1 MGNIWKYIIGL
12 LTLAATTIWLA
23 VLAYPG
29 QQLSLIA
36 CDVGQGDSILA
47 VYGET
52 QILVDGGPNDKVL
65 ECLNNHL
72 PFWDREIELIIL
84 THPQKDHYGGLID
97 VFRHYKVDKF
107 LATPIDSGSQGY
119 QVLINAVG
127 GSGAEVI
134 NPTIGMVIRLD
145 LIQLDILHPS
155 EQYIASKVEGDGA
168 NNQSNG
174 VLGAFDIKGDLNDY
188 SVVAILRLGEFE
200 ALLTGDVGPEVS
212 DMIAETLVVS
222 GRRTIEYIKTPHHGS
237 KNGLTKKLLEASMP
251 EIAVISVGK
260 NPWGHPHSEVLDM
273 LASYELRVYRTD
285 KDGEVVVVTDGKKWW
300 VE

>member
-12 LTLAATTIWLA
+12 LALTAITIWLA

-52 QILVDGGPNDKVL
+52 QILIDGGPNDKVL

-127 GSGAEVI
+127 GSGTEVI
-134 NPTIGMVIRLD
+134 NPVTGMDIRLG
-145 LIQLDILHPS
+145 LIHLDILHPS
-155 EQYIASKVEGDGA
+155 EQYVLSKVEGDST
-168 NNQSNG
+168 NNSGNG

-200 ALLTGDVGPEVS
+200 ALLTGDIDPAIIE
-212 DMIAETLVVS
+212 DIIAEGLVRDV
-222 GRRTIEYIKTPHHGS
+222 EYIKTPHHGS

-260 NPWGHPHSEVLDM
+260 NPWGHPHQEVIKLLKDYGIKI
-273 LASYELRVYRTD
+273 LRTD
-285 KDGEVVVVTDGKKWW
+285 EDGDVEIITDGEKWW

>member
-1 MGNIWKYIIGL
+1 MEKGWKYIIGL
-12 LTLAATTIWLA
+12 LALAAITIWLA

-47 VYGET
+47 VFGET

-97 VFRHYKVDKF
+97 VFRHYKVDTF

-119 QVLINAVG
+119 QVLISAVG
-127 GSGAEVI
+127 GSGTEVI
-134 NPTIGMVIRLD
+134 NPVTGMDIRLG
-145 LIQLDILHPS
+145 LIHLEILHPS
-155 EQYIASKVEGDGA
+155 EQYVLSKVEGDST
-168 NNQSNG
+168 NNSENG

-200 ALLTGDVGPEVS
+200 ALLTGDIDPAVIE
-212 DMIAETLVVS
+212 DIIAEGLVRDV
-222 GRRTIEYIKTPHHGS
+222 EYIKTPHHGS
-237 KNGLTKKLLEASMP
+237 KNGLTKKLLETSMP

-260 NPWGHPHSEVLDM
+260 NPWGHPHQEVIKLLKDYGIKI
-273 LASYELRVYRTD
+273 LRTD
-285 KDGEVVVVTDGKKWW
+285 EDGDVEIITDGERWW
-300 VE
+300 VK

>member
-1 MGNIWKYIIGL
+1 MEKGWKYIIGL
-12 LTLAATTIWLA
+12 LVLVAITIWLA

-65 ECLNNHL
+65 ECLHKHL

-119 QVLINAVG
+119 QALINAVG

-145 LIQLDILHPS
+145 LIYLDILHPS
-155 EQYIASKVEGDGA
+155 EQYVLSKVEGDST
-168 NNQSNG
+168 NNSENG

-188 SVVAILRLGEFE
+188 SVVTILRLGEFD
-200 ALLTGDVGPEVS
+200 ALLTGDIGPEVS

-222 GRRTIEYIKTPHHGS
+222 NSRTIEYIKTPHHGS
-237 KNGLTKKLLEASMP
+237 KNGLTRELLEVSMP

-260 NPWGHPHSEVLDM
+260 NPWGHPHQEILDM
-273 LASYELRVYRTD
+273 LRESGINIFRT
-285 KDGEVVVVTDGKKWW
+285 V
-300 VE
+300 

>member
-1 MGNIWKYIIGL
+1 MEKGWKYIIGL
-12 LTLAATTIWLA
+12 LALAAITVWLA

-127 GSGAEVI
+127 GSGTEVI
-134 NPTIGMVIRLD
+134 NPVTGMDIRLG
-145 LIQLDILHPS
+145 LIHLDILHPS
-155 EQYIASKVEGDGA
+155 EQYVLSKVEGDSTDNSG
-168 NNQSNG
+168 NG

-200 ALLTGDVGPEVS
+200 ALLTGDIDPAVIE
-212 DMIAETLVVS
+212 DIIAEGLV
-222 GRRTIEYIKTPHHGS
+222 RDIEYIKTPHHGS

-260 NPWGHPHSEVLDM
+260 NPWGHPHQEVIKLLKDYGIKI
-273 LASYELRVYRTD
+273 LRTD
-285 KDGEVVVVTDGKKWW
+285 LDGDIVVVSDGKKWW
-300 VE
+300 VK